1 MTLLSSLQCWD
12 WAGVFQLN
20 LLPSPQAGVGN
31 HQEEGW
37 KRKGIEKSG
46 AGEESIPTLPT
57 SHFESLIPLPL
68 CGYQVFLTGSGRFRD
83 QAQVQTSSIL
93 SQLGH
98 FPGPEHSLPSRA
110 SRAVSEKDSPLRATA
125 PKPRHCNPH
134 HCQGHSSEV

>member
-1 MTLLSSLQCWD
+1 MMLLSSLQFWD

-20 LLPSPQAGVGN
+20 LLPSPQAGVMWVGN
-31 HQEEGW
+31 HQEGW

-46 AGEESIPTLPT
+46 AGEESVPTLPT

-68 CGYQVFLTGSGRFRD
+68 CGYQVFLTGSGRSGD

-98 FPGPEHSLPSRA
+98 FPGPEHSLPSQA
-110 SRAVSEKDSPLRATA
+110 SCL
-125 PKPRHCNPH
+125 
-134 HCQGHSSEV
+134 